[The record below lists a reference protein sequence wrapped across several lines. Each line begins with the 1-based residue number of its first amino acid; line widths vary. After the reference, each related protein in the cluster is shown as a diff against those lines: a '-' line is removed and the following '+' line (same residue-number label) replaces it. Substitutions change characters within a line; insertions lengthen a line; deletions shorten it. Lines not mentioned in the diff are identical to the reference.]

1 MIKKFLVFSFF
12 TLVLVQ
18 GSILD
23 DKIENFLGDSEYK
36 KHHKLINILFEN
48 EEDFSDGETLKLSK
62 ILKVLKQNGLLNLKY
77 DKPKELLVEFS
88 ISDSVV
94 KSLKV
99 LNDSLKS
106 LGYYYYFTKK
116 TISNADGSLH
126 WVIKLQA
133 EYAMDPLIL
142 SNELKLKEIFVKNI
156 TRIDSTHWKYEFDT
170 KNAKMAKAIKIESNE
185 KISFDKPLD
194 NYLIEINNV
203 DTLKIISR
211 KLNRWYPYIVFYDED
226 LKVLKTIEKRR
237 IYKGIKTSI
246 PDNTTYIKIGDIYNL
261 INIKRGLSI
270 IVQNT
275 QVGEI

>member
-170 KNAKMAKAIKIESNE
+170 KNAKMAKAIKIEPNE

-226 LKVLKTIEKRR
+226 LKVLKT
-237 IYKGIKTSI
+237 S
-246 PDNTTYIKIGDIYNL
+246 
-261 INIKRGLSI
+261 
-270 IVQNT
+270 
-275 QVGEI
+275 

>member
-126 WVIKLQA
+126 WVINLQA

-170 KNAKMAKAIKIESNE
+170 KNAKMAKAIKIEPNE

>member
-1 MIKKFLVFSFF
+1 
-12 TLVLVQ
+12 
-18 GSILD
+18 
-23 DKIENFLGDSEYK
+23 
-36 KHHKLINILFEN
+36 
-48 EEDFSDGETLKLSK
+48 
-62 ILKVLKQNGLLNLKY
+62 
-77 DKPKELLVEFS
+77 
-88 ISDSVV
+88 
-94 KSLKV
+94 
-99 LNDSLKS
+99 
-106 LGYYYYFTKK
+106 
-116 TISNADGSLH
+116 LH

-170 KNAKMAKAIKIESNE
+170 KNAKMAKAIKIEPNE